1 MASTA
6 RIQVVRALG
15 CGDRQASR
23 GGAVPEKLAARGVST
38 SPPGRAGF
46 RSGFLSQPGA
56 RARPPGLSVHSAG
69 LRRWGCKPWLRQPG
83 SGGSRWG
90 VGAGYRMAHLSGPA
104 ATSHSPKRE
113 LYPHNKS

>member
-1 MASTA
+1 MSSAA
-6 RIQVVRALG
+6 RIQVVRAWG

-23 GGAVPEKLAARGVST
+23 GRAVPEKLAARGVST

-69 LRRWGCKPWLRQPG
+69 LRRCGCKPGPRQPG
-83 SGGSRWG
+83 SGGSRRG
-90 VGAGYRMAHLSGPA
+90 VGTEWPTSVALPPPHIVLNVSGVPM
-104 ATSHSPKRE
+104 TS
-113 LYPHNKS
+113 